1 MGKKKKRG
9 SDRFTAPVKEAQ
21 IGGCYVNEDEDEKHD
36 MQIEAIDEL
45 RKQNAHLASS
55 ANNHKTELIG
65 VKEELLDAT
74 KTIDKLRKETERLKR
89 ENAALKQKQKRELR
103 QTDERHKAEIVALN
117 KAIDTL
123 TADIGQK
130 RDEFAQNQED
140 ISKLQTSVSDQNTRN
155 DALNDQV
162 NGLSHELDG

>member
-65 VKEELLDAT
+65 VKEELLNAT
-74 KTIDKLRKETERLKR
+74 KTIDKLRKETETLKR
-89 ENAALKQKQKRELR
+89 ANIESKQQQNKIQKEYAAQ
-103 QTDERHKAEIVALN
+103 
-117 KAIDTL
+117 
-123 TADIGQK
+123 
-130 RDEFAQNQED
+130 RDKDRVRTEKESEKSLMAQ
-140 ISKLQTSVSDQNTRN
+140 
-155 DALNDQV
+155 
-162 NGLSHELDG
+162 